1 MDAFVDG
8 DGPQAVDGIPRTDT
22 STSNPFRIEPDLMS
36 FGASTTLREHSPSPT
51 AQYRPPEDLL
61 RSPTPSPNRVG
72 AERSARRDA
81 ANEYDRTAAATEQ
94 QCGEQNAAL
103 KSRAFAPRT
112 AADSEARRAEAV
124 VAKRLAQ
131 RFVLGVRSGR
141 MY

>member
-1 MDAFVDG
+1 MDQLQWRQFLTHFTWLDVTRGGTYLHPEA
-8 DGPQAVDGIPRTDT
+8 IRPRTLEDSLVDDFFRVLCGSEIPQSSWALATRRSYQAWVT
-22 STSNPFRIEPDLMS
+22 SFCNFC
-36 FGASTTLREHSPSPT
+36 A
-51 AQYRPPEDLL
+51 
-61 RSPTPSPNRVG
+61 
-72 AERSARRDA
+72 ARR
-81 ANEYDRTAAATEQ
+81 

-112 AADSEARRAEAV
+112 AAEARRAEAV